1 MGIKGLMSFV
11 TEKFSKWDTKELS
24 RGSKLVIDGNNVAS
38 QLYTHGWSH
47 GGNYREFYNKVEGF
61 FNDLKGRGIEPFVVF
76 DGIDHEGRKF
86 PTFCKRKKED
96 CRKMMNSQK
105 KCVYSPGSLQPL
117 FAFTVFVDVVRDLG
131 IKLCFAD
138 GEADPIVAALAND
151 LKCPVLAADSDFMI
165 FELEAG
171 FIPWSSSVDHGKLIE
186 GPLKVYHFRKFS
198 TEFGFDVSLRF
209 LIPAILGNGNDV
221 LQPFQYRGLSNAT
234 DVIAFVAECVSE
246 QTLIDSDFRLY
257 QVFLKAREEYT
268 VAPISFAELRATTIF
283 TTIPSWIMEK
293 YKVGQFQKNMI
304 SVLVTRRWFY
314 PTVVDK
320 FNATSAWII
329 GGKKLRYLVCKYIC
343 GILTGESVVVTLM
356 DRSSEST
363 FESTST
369 SESSGSEHQDL
380 IQTEEITTKH
390 PEFQLSDIPQMD
402 TETRQQILFEI
413 LHFDTPIQL
422 RLQPVPVEW
431 KLPVIA
437 TVYWFQNVRKPRI
450 EQHLVEALI
459 LCFLTCSREY
469 PRYHRSTKPD
479 LDILHALAQWQ
490 CVYFNVIAL
499 NQLLCEPFQYVSP
512 ARLFSGELAQHYTTV
527 RNHSLQRTPLYKLL
541 FHAVLPCCQSG
552 ESSIPAVA
560 GANRFDILPEEM
572 A

>member
-1 MGIKGLMSFV
+1 MGIQGLMSFV
-11 TEKFSKWDTKELS
+11 TEKFSNWDTKELS

-96 CRKMMNSQK
+96 CRKMMNCQK

-117 FAFTVFVDVVRDLG
+117 FALTVFVDVVCDLG
-131 IKLCFAD
+131 INLCFAD

-171 FIPWSSSVDHGKLIE
+171 FIPWSSSVVHGKLIE

-209 LIPAILGNGNDV
+209 LIPAILGNDV
-221 LQPFQYRGLSNAT
+221 LQSFQHKGLSNVT
-234 DVIAFVAECVSE
+234 DVIAFVAECESE
-246 QTLIDSDFRLY
+246 QELIDSHSPLY
-257 QVFLKAREEYT
+257 RKFVEAREEYT
-268 VAPISFAELRATTIF
+268 VAPISFAELSATTSTIF
-283 TTIPSWIMEK
+283 TTIPSWIIKK
-293 YKVGQFQKNMI
+293 YKVGRFQKNMI
-304 SVLVTRRWFY
+304 NVLVTRRWFY

-320 FNATSAWII
+320 FDATSAWII
-329 GGKKLRYLVCKYIC
+329 GGKKMRYLVCRYIC
-343 GILTGESVVVTLM
+343 GILTGESGVVVALM
-356 DRSSEST
+356 DRSSDSEST
-363 FESTST
+363 
-369 SESSGSEHQDL
+369 DL
-380 IQTEEITTKH
+380 IQKEITTKH
-390 PEFQLSDIPQMD
+390 LDPKFPLSDIPQMD
-402 TETRQQILFEI
+402 TKTRQQILFAI
-413 LHFDTPIQL
+413 LHFDSPIQL

-437 TVYWFQNVRKPRI
+437 TAYWFQNVRKPRI
-450 EQHLVEALI
+450 EQHIMEALI
-459 LCFLTCSREY
+459 LCFLTPYPY
-469 PRYHRSTKPD
+469 PRFDRSTTLD
-479 LDILHALAQWQ
+479 LDDLHAFAQWQ

-499 NQLLCEPFQYVSP
+499 NQLLYEPFQYVSP
-512 ARLFSGELAQHYTTV
+512 GRLFSGELAQHYTTLPDHPL
-527 RNHSLQRTPLYKLL
+527 RRTPLYKRLFRSVLL
-541 FHAVLPCCQSG
+541 SSQSG
-552 ESSIPAVA
+552 EASIAAQQPRLPAVA
-560 GANRFDILPEEM
+560 GVNRFDILPEEDN
-572 A
+572 